1 MGSKGSNTTTTTT
14 TAPNPAAGAAYSN
27 ILNQAQ
33 NVAATPWQ
41 NYSGEFVSPVNQQQY
56 MGIGGINQ
64 FAQAAQPTLGLAQN
78 MAFNAAQPITQAQ
91 IQQYQNPWMQNVV
104 GATEAQFNN
113 QNIQQLQNVRGNAI
127 AQGAL
132 GGDREAVAESE
143 LANQQNLA
151 QAPVIAN
158 LMSQGYTQGVNTA
171 LTEQQALAS
180 GAYSLGNLGV
190 AAQNAGLGGAG
201 AQIQAGGLE
210 QQTQQQQDTALYN
223 QWLAS
228 RAYPFQTT
236 QWDAGIASGIGSQM
250 GGTSTTQG
258 PQPSMWSQAAG
269 LGLGGLGIMGQTGAF
284 GSGGWFPGFASSVG
298 SGLSSLGSSAAAM
311 LPFAM
316 VQRGGRVNGVA
327 HYDDGGGVSPLP
339 YAAPGHAWEPYAGGR
354 GWVPVANYTHG
365 QGAPRP
371 PQPFQQQQDPMR
383 LGEQVAGLAKYF
395 KTGQGPMQIT
405 PNSVPTSPIGTMVP
419 TGVSPGAW
427 SPYPDSGSAAQIYQ
441 HGGVVRGY
449 ADGGMPQL
457 PDDLS
462 DLVSPTASTRSGL
475 QGLAQTFAPGLYDYF
490 TADRPPPALPPKGY
504 VGKVQSADY
513 DPYAIP
519 ALRDATTI
527 AGMAVPAGRAE
538 ALAEGVA
545 PYIARGAQAARP
557 VLRNLM
563 EGSVGLGG
571 AEGAISPAYAGER
584 PSLTTED
591 TARLGQLDKD
601 IAALT
606 RQKQTAISQVGRSR
620 IGATAQSYDDQISAK
635 QAEIDR
641 VRSSLAQRQAE
652 YDKAGRP
659 LSQRDPEATSI
670 MRYGGLGLG
679 AMTGLAAGLKRV
691 PAWHSA
697 LYGGIEGGLGAA
709 APTLIDLPM
718 PKDTEAGS
726 TARANIHSPEWYS
739 DVVGPDALAGAAA
752 GLGFHGTGHVIGAPF
767 GRRAGVSPDV
777 ILPPSVGGARKW
789 PTDASSIKMVKDSAG
804 RWREQGTGQFIPK
817 RLQPPSGKVVPMR
830 AAEADGGAVR
840 GYWGGG
846 SPFADVPSDDLY
858 DNGVAPQ
865 YVSDPASIRTNNPGA
880 QWMGPTARQFG
891 ASTSEGL
898 SGGNN
903 AAVFPNPQAGAAA
916 QFALWRGNYTGMPLS
931 SAINKWSGGNSPQGY
946 TDFVA
951 RQSGLSPNTVL
962 TPEVLASPQGVAL
975 MKAQAQW
982 EAGRPYPMTDDQWS
996 QAQAMGLSGAHP
1008 TQASYRNNGVAGGGY
1023 GDLVPLSQPQ
1033 QGGVAPQSG
1042 IDLSS
1047 NSKLWPSLMAA
1058 GFGMMASRSPYP
1070 LQAIGEGALTGL
1082 GAYTK
1087 ASELESQRAMK
1098 QSEIQLQAE
1107 KLWQQNETERKK
1119 LSLESNKFDWS
1130 TKQPK
1135 VIQTPFGPRSATE
1148 LPDGTFKDITSGQ
1161 SYGSNSQVIEPGGG
1175 TSPQLTPAQY
1185 LTWDS
1190 PAVKS
1195 GIHAVGT
1202 NPSVLEEAARQG
1214 VDPGTVKAV
1223 AEGRQSLTSVPV
1235 RQRPAIEAF
1244 LHQYD
1249 SEWDQTTFLARQRQQ
1264 NDLSTNGNAG
1274 KMLLATNQLW
1284 PHLAKASKDAEAL
1297 DNTNYPAINTV
1308 KNWWATATG
1317 DPRVKTFNST
1327 REVAAMDTAR
1337 LLRGTGAMAEK
1348 DIEFWRDNLANS
1360 GSPRQLQNVLAN
1372 LADDLIT
1379 ARVGSIEQG
1388 YRITMKKEPPPNL
1401 ISNEARTALENVKA
1415 MREITNARDRL
1426 DNGVSRQ
1433 EVEEGLRSQ
1442 GIDPARLGPRYAPKG
1457 PVKGQTLVR
1466 PAPATADAQSAP
1478 ASPAST
1484 ATTQPAP
1491 ADPLAEARAAIA
1503 QGKPREKVIQRLREN
1518 GIDPTGL

>member
-1 MGSKGSNTTTTTT
+1 MGSKGNQQTVTT

-33 NVAATPWQ
+33 SVAATPWQ

-56 MGIGGINQ
+56 MGISGINQ
-64 FAQAAQPTLGLAQN
+64 FAQAAQPTLGVAQN

-113 QNIQQLQNVRGNAI
+113 QNVQQLQNVRGNAI

-132 GGDREAVAESE
+132 GGNREAVAESE

-151 QAPVIAN
+151 QAPVIAG
-158 LMSQGYTQGVNTA
+158 LESQGYTQGVNTA

-190 AAQNAGLGGAG
+190 AAQSAGLGGAG

-258 PQPSMWSQAAG
+258 PAPSLWSQMAG
-269 LGLGGLGIMGQTGAF
+269 LGLGGLGIIGGTGGFGPTGWLGQIGQT
-284 GSGGWFPGFASSVG
+284 
-298 SGLSSLGSSAAAM
+298 AAG
-311 LPFAM
+311 
-316 VQRGGRVNGVA
+316 GGRINGVA
-327 HYDDGGGVSPLP
+327 HFDDGGGVSPLP
-339 YAAPGHAWEPYAGGR
+339 YASGHAWEPYAGGR
-354 GWVPVANYTHG
+354 GWVPTANMTHG

-395 KTGQGPMQIT
+395 KSGVAPPTQIT
-405 PNSVPTSPIGTMVP
+405 PSPVQPSPVGAMVP
-419 TGVSPGAW
+419 PGTSSW
-427 SPYPDSGSAAQIYQ
+427 SPYPESGSASQIYQ

-475 QGLAQTFAPGLYDYF
+475 QGVAQTFAPGLYDYF
-490 TADRPPPALPPKGY
+490 TAERPPPALPPKGY

-513 DPYAIP
+513 NPYAIP

-571 AEGAISPAYAGER
+571 AEGAVTPAYAGER

-601 IAALT
+601 IANLT
-606 RQKQTAISQVGRSR
+606 RQKQIAISQVGRSR
-620 IGATAQSYDDQISAK
+620 IGATAQSYDDQITAK

-659 LSQRDPEATSI
+659 LSQRDPEATSV

-718 PKDTEAGS
+718 PKETEAGS

-767 GRRAGVSPDV
+767 GKRAGVSPDI
-777 ILPPSVGGARKW
+777 ILPPAASGARKW
-789 PTDASSIKMVKDSAG
+789 PTDAGSIKMVKDSAG

-817 RLQPPSGKVVPMR
+817 HLQPPSGKVIPMR

-846 SPFADVPSDDLY
+846 SPYADVPSDDLY
-858 DNGVAPQ
+858 DSGVAPQ

-903 AAVFPNPQAGAAA
+903 AAVFPNPQSGAAA

-962 TPEVLASPQGVAL
+962 TPEVLASPQGIAL

-996 QAQAMGLSGAHP
+996 QAQTMGLTGAHP
-1008 TQASYRNNGVAGGGY
+1008 TQAAYRNNGVAGGY
-1023 GDLVPLSQPQ
+1023 GDLVPLSQPH
-1033 QGGVAPQSG
+1033 QGGVATQSG

-1047 NSKLWPSLMAA
+1047 NSKLWPALMAA

-1070 LQAIGEGALTGL
+1070 LQAVGEGALTGM

-1087 ASELESQRAMK
+1087 ASELESARTMK
-1098 QSEIQLQAE
+1098 QSEIQMQAE
-1107 KLWQQNETERKK
+1107 RLWQQNETERKK
-1119 LSLESNKFDWS
+1119 LALKAATPIVTGEDEFGRKTYGLPGQFVPPQQPQPQRSPASADGIRTISNWTVDDKKIAELPPELRGPDPNRNEDLLKTLDPQMAATVRGLADYAINPNSLSTRGGHREKLLGLTREYDGDYDQRLYNASQRGLTDFFAGGPQSPAGTMTAGNTAILHAKEMSDAIEEMRAQPGILNEIGRADVPFVSYAANALNNSAVKGTSAGTALGNFQTARQRFTEEVTKFYSGSAGSEAERDRAIKLLDEAKSLPELRGAIAKDAQLMKDKVEQMEGRLRTSMGPIAWRRAMIQDPDGILVYKNSRAALDEIQRRQREQAPGAAASSSVPQTSQAKPAPAAAGQPGSTSARAVAPARPSQVPTGSGWS
-1130 TKQPK
+1130 PK
-1135 VIQTPFGPRSATE
+1135 AGLWFAPDGRKYN
-1148 LPDGTFKDITSGQ
+1148 PDGT
-1161 SYGSNSQVIEPGGG
+1161 
-1175 TSPQLTPAQY
+1175 
-1185 LTWDS
+1185 
-1190 PAVKS
+1190 
-1195 GIHAVGT
+1195 
-1202 NPSVLEEAARQG
+1202 
-1214 VDPGTVKAV
+1214 
-1223 AEGRQSLTSVPV
+1223 PV
-1235 RQRPAIEAF
+1235 Q
-1244 LHQYD
+1244 
-1249 SEWDQTTFLARQRQQ
+1249 
-1264 NDLSTNGNAG
+1264 
-1274 KMLLATNQLW
+1274 
-1284 PHLAKASKDAEAL
+1284 
-1297 DNTNYPAINTV
+1297 
-1308 KNWWATATG
+1308 
-1317 DPRVKTFNST
+1317 
-1327 REVAAMDTAR
+1327 
-1337 LLRGTGAMAEK
+1337 
-1348 DIEFWRDNLANS
+1348 
-1360 GSPRQLQNVLAN
+1360 
-1372 LADDLIT
+1372 
-1379 ARVGSIEQG
+1379 
-1388 YRITMKKEPPPNL
+1388 
-1401 ISNEARTALENVKA
+1401 
-1415 MREITNARDRL
+1415 
-1426 DNGVSRQ
+1426 
-1433 EVEEGLRSQ
+1433 
-1442 GIDPARLGPRYAPKG
+1442 
-1457 PVKGQTLVR
+1457 
-1466 PAPATADAQSAP
+1466 
-1478 ASPAST
+1478 
-1484 ATTQPAP
+1484 
-1491 ADPLAEARAAIA
+1491 
-1503 QGKPREKVIQRLREN
+1503 
-1518 GIDPTGL
+1518 